1 MQSDKKE
8 LVSHPLA
15 KKVLDNHSPLIF
27 KREDVIKRGKVRSDE
42 KNELRECEWYH
53 YDVFMNLLAIISGV
67 GRLEKSQ
74 IFIRT
79 FPLPRS
85 YEKKGIN
92 QHTWIEYHYSHYV
105 ITLVSLFDIALR
117 LTNSVFSIGNRERD
131 CKPDLIMKNFWVKQ
145 TPVEQA
151 LADFDK
157 LIKPHKDGRNLYV
170 HRGKVLD
177 IASVMKSDYLDR
189 LKDLSSIQML
199 GFSEPF
205 IGRENIDSEYKG
217 HVKKI
222 CEKLQEER
230 GNINDV
236 IWRLFDTI
244 LPIYDEKSTA
254 LDEKRLRIFK
264 KEYER
269 RMRQKK

>member
-8 LVSHPLA
+8 LISHPLT
-15 KKVLDNHSPLIF
+15 KKVMDNPHTLLL
-27 KREDVIKRGKVRSDE
+27 KLNDVAKRGKVGSE
-42 KNELRECEWYH
+42 EMNVSECEWYH
-53 YDVFMNLLAIISGV
+53 HNVFMNLLAIISGV

-74 IFIRT
+74 NFIRT
-79 FPLPRS
+79 FPRPRS

-92 QHTWIEYHYSHYV
+92 QHTWIEYHYSSYV

-117 LTNSVFSIGNRERD
+117 LTNSVFRFGNRERD

-157 LIKPHKDGRNLYV
+157 LIQPHKDGRNLYV
-170 HRGKVLD
+170 HRGKALD
-177 IASVMKSDYLDR
+177 IASVMKSDDLDR

-230 GNINDV
+230 DRIHDA

-254 LDEKRLRIFK
+254 LDEKQLRNLK
-264 KEYER
+264 EEYER
-269 RMRQKK
+269 RMKQKK